1 MFLGGHAWGHFKN
14 AEPEEEGLA
23 ICANEMLTDSQ
34 AGQGEQV
41 EGSSPHFPQGYPE
54 HPGLKWKRK

>member
-41 EGSSPHFPQGYPE
+41 I
-54 HPGLKWKRK
+54 RKDRKQSKN

>member
-1 MFLGGHAWGHFKN
+1 MFLRGRAWGHFRN
-14 AEPEEEGLA
+14 AETEEEGLA

-41 EGSSPHFPQGYPE
+41 I
-54 HPGLKWKRK
+54 RKDRKQSKN